1 MAAEPISDELQFL
14 LDRCRVPEAVV
25 QALQA
30 MGATDIR
37 KFSLIDDT
45 RADVRAT
52 CKEEFGLDPTA
63 RRGDKGIILS
73 VIDAWEQACKR
84 ANTEREEEALAKQL
98 RTPQVLS
105 TRSHLDLRV
114 GFEKRWYKLE
124 EGMTPSPYLVEV
136 SSGPGGPGFTFFLGI
151 L

>member
-45 RADVRAT
+45 RADIRQT
-52 CKEEFGLDPTA
+52 CKEEFPLCAGAIRASSYPSLTRGS
-63 RRGDKGIILS
+63 RR
-73 VIDAWEQACKR
+73 
-84 ANTEREEEALAKQL
+84 
-98 RTPQVLS
+98 
-105 TRSHLDLRV
+105 
-114 GFEKRWYKLE
+114 
-124 EGMTPSPYLVEV
+124 
-136 SSGPGGPGFTFFLGI
+136 
-151 L
+151 